1 MTTSQSYGPL
11 QDPRYIFHILWIYL
25 FVIWFSVSHSV
36 SRYDACICFLAGLA
50 ELNVVYCAE
59 LNVVY
64 CALIQSP
71 QQNELRNIGILIPGI
86 FLVLGSTD
94 KKMKTVGAAT
104 RKIWGWEY
112 SHLQKRH

>member
-25 FVIWFSVSHSV
+25 FIIWFSVSHSV
-36 SRYDACICFLAGLA
+36 SRYDVCICFLAGLA
-50 ELNVVYCAE
+50 ELNVVYCA
-59 LNVVY
+59 LM
-64 CALIQSP
+64 QSP
-71 QQNELRNIGILIPGI
+71 QQNGLRNIGILIPGI

-94 KKMKTVGAAT
+94 KKLKIVGAAT